1 MSFFIDIVL
10 SARPQRMQKVQKV
23 GGRKY
28 KSWGGWPGDKDYAKA
43 VCILPTGEKERNGR
57 LLRSQQRLPH
67 NGTN

>member
-1 MSFFIDIVL
+1 MTDIVL
-10 SARPQRMQKVQKV
+10 SGRPQRMQKVQKV

-57 LLRSQQRLPH
+57 LL
-67 NGTN
+67 